1 MKTLHTFPT
10 LELNDDLKLKGF
22 RVYEAALCQTGHSM
36 FGRRHFYKIVL
47 STGKTIITY
56 TDRSSVEL
64 DGVCLYF
71 ANPHIPYSVD
81 ILSGEP
87 GGYACIF
94 TENFIKPLERS
105 EILLQSPLFKADG
118 NPAFRL
124 TEQQRVKITGIF
136 ESMIAEQATNY
147 VYKADLLRNYIQLIV
162 HEALR
167 MQPEDFSIHYR
178 NASTRITNQ
187 FLDLLERQFPIESIT
202 SPLMLKTAQDYANQL
217 AVHVNYLNRAVKEET
232 GKSTTTHIADRVTTE
247 ATVLLQH
254 TDWSVAEIAYA
265 LGFEYPNYFSN
276 FFKKMTGNIPKAY
289 RSRQV

>member
-47 STGKTIITY
+47 STGKTVITY

-118 NPAFRL
+118 NPVMVGRNIFRL
-124 TEQQRVKITGIF
+124 FYLLATKYKSDRIWLTYLYRVCSSK
-136 ESMIAEQATNY
+136 
-147 VYKADLLRNYIQLIV
+147 
-162 HEALR
+162 
-167 MQPEDFSIHYR
+167 
-178 NASTRITNQ
+178 
-187 FLDLLERQFPIESIT
+187 
-202 SPLMLKTAQDYANQL
+202 
-217 AVHVNYLNRAVKEET
+217 
-232 GKSTTTHIADRVTTE
+232 
-247 ATVLLQH
+247 
-254 TDWSVAEIAYA
+254 
-265 LGFEYPNYFSN
+265 
-276 FFKKMTGNIPKAY
+276 
-289 RSRQV
+289 